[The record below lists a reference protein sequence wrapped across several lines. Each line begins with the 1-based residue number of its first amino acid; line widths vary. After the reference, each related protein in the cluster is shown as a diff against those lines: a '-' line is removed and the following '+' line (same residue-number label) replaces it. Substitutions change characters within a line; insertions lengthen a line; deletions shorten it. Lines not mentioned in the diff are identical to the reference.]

1 MNEGLAQYFEGS
13 QIDPGQQEML
23 KKLALAGKIPSLTN
37 LEGSFIGLGGGQAQS
52 AYLLSLSSVRYMID
66 SFGIYRIK
74 DVLVEL
80 AKGGDT
86 GKAISNGIMVS
97 YEEFERG
104 WKRTLE

>member
-1 MNEGLAQYFEGS
+1 
-13 QIDPGQQEML
+13 
-23 KKLALAGKIPSLTN
+23 
-37 LEGSFIGLGGGQAQS
+37 
-52 AYLLSLSSVRYMID
+52 MID

-86 GKAISNGIMVS
+86 GKAISNGIMIS

-104 WKRTLE
+104 WKKTLE